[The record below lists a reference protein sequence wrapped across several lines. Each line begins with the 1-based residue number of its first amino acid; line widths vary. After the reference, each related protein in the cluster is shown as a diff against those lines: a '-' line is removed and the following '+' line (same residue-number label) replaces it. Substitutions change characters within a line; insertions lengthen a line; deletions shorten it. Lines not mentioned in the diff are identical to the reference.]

1 MRPIYIKNSFISFL
15 LLILCWH
22 SISAQD
28 QIIIPKTNGE
38 LVFDGMPD
46 EAFWDEVDPLPMIM
60 LQPVH
65 GNEPSEKTE
74 IRLCY
79 NDQYLL
85 LSGRL
90 YDKNPSEIQD
100 NTKKRDEF
108 GGNSDSFGIIIDNF
122 NDNENA
128 IAFETKPSGVRSDM
142 TIFNDAVGRY
152 DHMPMNDTWNTF
164 WDVETIVNE
173 EGWFA
178 EFRIP
183 ISSIRFQSNDGS
195 TIMGIIIYRWI
206 PHKNE
211 VVIFPDID
219 PKYGDLAMM
228 KPSLARK
235 VVFEDIQPKKPL
247 YIAPYALVG
256 YTMNNDLN
264 DEETEY
270 IKESEPSIE
279 AGLDLKYGL
288 TSNLTLDLT
297 LNTDFAQV
305 EADDQQVNLT
315 RFSLFFPE
323 KRLFFQERSSTFR
336 FNFGG
341 SNDLFYSRRIG
352 LFENEDEEL
361 LPVRI
366 YGGMRIYGR
375 AGKWDLGFLD
385 MQTAPI
391 DTLPSENFGILRLRR
406 QVINPY
412 SYIGGMYTSRL
423 GMDGTYNIAYG
434 LDGIFRLFG
443 DDYLDIKWAQSYETD
458 SANTFVSMKPSRMR
472 LNWDRR
478 SREGFGYNFSFSW
491 SGEEFNP
498 GIGFEMRENYYVY
511 RVQLQ
516 YGWLPGE
523 NSKLYSHN
531 LNVSAM
537 NFYRV
542 EDGTLESA
550 RYGPGWGFTT
560 KQMMQGHISL
570 NYSLEDVDEEFEF
583 SDDAV
588 VPVGKYEFFSANGF
602 FTTPMSRSLYTM
614 GQFEVGQFYDGTR
627 LSLTLSPTWNINSS
641 IALSGMYQINRLN
654 FKKRNQDY
662 LGHIGQLKL
671 LYMFSTKLSTSAFI
685 QYNSEIDAII
695 SNFRLRYNPR
705 EGNDFYI
712 VYNEGTNTLLE
723 QEDPVKPRTS
733 SRTLLLKYTYTF
745 SL

>member
-1 MRPIYIKNSFISFL
+1 M
-15 LLILCWH
+15 IL
-22 SISAQD
+22 
-28 QIIIPKTNGE
+28 
-38 LVFDGMPD
+38 DGMPD
-46 EAFWDEVDPLPMIM
+46 EAFWDEIEPFPVTM

-74 IRLCY
+74 IKLCY
-79 NDQYLL
+79 NNQYLL

-90 YDKNPSEIQD
+90 YDKDPSQIQN

-108 GGNSDSFGIIIDNF
+108 GGNSDGFGIIIDNF

-128 IAFETKPSGVRSDM
+128 IAFSTTPSGLRADM
-142 TIFNDAVGRY
+142 TIFNDAVGRMQ
-152 DHMPMNDTWNTF
+152 HMPFNESWNTF
-164 WDVETIVNE
+164 WDVETVVNK

-178 EFRIP
+178 EIRIP
-183 ISSIRFQSNDGS
+183 ISSIRFQNNEGS
-195 TIMGIIIYRWI
+195 TIMGLTVWRWI

-211 VVIFPDID
+211 VVIFPAID
-219 PKYGDLAMM
+219 PKYGDFAMM
-228 KPSLARK
+228 KPSQAQKIL
-235 VVFEDIQPKKPL
+235 FEDIQPRKPL
-247 YIAPYALVG
+247 YIAPYALAG

-270 IKESEPSIE
+270 ITESKPSIE
-279 AGLDLKYGL
+279 AGLDVKYGL

-323 KRLFFQERSSTFR
+323 KRLFFQERSSIFS
-336 FNFGG
+336 FSFGG
-341 SNDLFYSRRIG
+341 SNGLFYSRRIG

-366 YGGMRIYGR
+366 YGGLRVYGR

-385 MQTAPI
+385 MQTAPT
-391 DTLPSENFGILRLRR
+391 DTVPSENFGVLRLRR
-406 QVINPY
+406 QVINSY

-443 DDYLDIKWAQSYETD
+443 DDYLDVKWAQSLETD
-458 SANTFVSMKPSRMR
+458 SANTIASMKPSRVR
-472 LNWDRR
+472 LSWERR
-478 SREGFGYNFSFSW
+478 SQKGIGYNASFSW

-498 GIGFEMRENYYVY
+498 GMGFEMRDNYYAY

-523 NSKLYSHN
+523 HSKLYSHN
-531 LNVSAM
+531 FNVSVM
-537 NFYRV
+537 NFHRV

-550 RYGPGWGFTT
+550 RYGSAWSFTT
-560 KQMMQGHISL
+560 KNMMQGNFSL
-570 NYSLEDVDEEFEF
+570 SYNLEDVDEEFEF
-583 SDDAV
+583 SDDAKI
-588 VPVGKYEFFSANGF
+588 PVGKYEFFSARGF
-602 FTTPMSRSLYTM
+602 FITPMSRSIYTQ
-614 GQFEVGQFYDGTR
+614 GQFELGQFYDGTR
-627 LSLTLSPTWNINSS
+627 FSLTLSPTWNINSS
-641 IALSGMYQINRLN
+641 IALSGMYQINWLD
-654 FKKRNQDY
+654 FKKRNQEFQ
-662 LGHIGQLKL
+662 GHIGQLKL
-671 LYMFSTKLSTSAFI
+671 LYMFSTKLSASAFI
-685 QYNSEIDAII
+685 QYNSEIEAVI

-705 EGNDFYI
+705 EGHDFYI
-712 VYNEGTNTLLE
+712 VYNEGTNTLLD

-745 SL
+745 NL